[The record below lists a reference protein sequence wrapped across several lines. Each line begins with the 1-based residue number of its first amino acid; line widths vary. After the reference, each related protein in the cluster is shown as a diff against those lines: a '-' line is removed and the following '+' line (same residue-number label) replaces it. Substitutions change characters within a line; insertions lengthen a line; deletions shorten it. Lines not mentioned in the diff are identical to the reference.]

1 MTRTPMQQSFKN
13 IVLLNMSLATRGQ
26 RVPTIIF
33 SDRLRLH
40 FTGNQLN

>member
-13 IVLLNMSLATRGQ
+13 IVFLNMSLATRGQ
-26 RVPTIIF
+26 RVPAIMF
-33 SDRLRLH
+33 SDHLWLH